1 MHARDR
7 AVYVISVAAELA
19 GMHPQTLRIYERRGL
34 VQPARTQGGNRRYS
48 EIDIERL
55 RKIQDLATSGMNLEG
70 IRRVIELEAEVDRL
84 RAELADARQ
93 QLAAL
98 AADAERRL
106 PRRDL
111 VPLRQAVAVFGRG
124 HSPFGG

>member
-1 MHARDR
+1 MIVRSSNH

-48 EIDIERL
+48 DVDIERL
-55 RKIQDLATSGMNLEG
+55 RRIQDLAAAGMNLEG
-70 IRRVIELEAEVDRL
+70 IRRVMELEHEVDRL
-84 RAELADARQ
+84 QRENAELRQHLAAVEADAN
-93 QLAAL
+93 
-98 AADAERRL
+98 RRL

-111 VPLRQAVAVFGRG
+111 VPLRQSIAVFGARAG
-124 HSPFGG
+124 S